1 LNKRKHAY
9 SSRKNPA
16 SLKHFT
22 LAFFGKW
29 LVKLS
34 QCRKVAKPPAE
45 QPESKAYRER
55 GEGLIIYLLINKTKS
70 ILI

>member
-1 LNKRKHAY
+1 MQYCSEAIDWTRANMHAY

-22 LAFFGKW
+22 LVFSGKY

-34 QCRKVAKPPAE
+34 QCRKDAKPPAE
-45 QPESKAYRER
+45 QPESKAYRE
-55 GEGLIIYLLINKTKS
+55 GERELII
-70 ILI
+70 